1 MSEEIKEKNEGIELK
16 SESDKKFISFQ
27 VILIG
32 LLGAGA
38 TIFGFYEG
46 SFFNTYIDHVL
57 ELPYIY
63 IGFMVSIS
71 AIFGLTFVLVF
82 GTWSDNCRSK
92 LGRRRP
98 FLIFGGIIAGTAMCV
113 YPFSPNYWWCF
124 VLDAIIIGIF
134 SNMFYASTRPLIP
147 DLIDIDHRGRANAIV
162 SIFSL
167 FATLS
172 TVGLTLVANELF
184 GRKSGGE
191 TVINQQGH
199 ILVLLY
205 GGLSIIIVTIIGF
218 IFLDEQRP
226 SELPEPKGFVSDIKE
241 SFQYEELV
249 KNKEFFKIIIA
260 MTIFNTGTRIITPY
274 LFNYI
279 FSLGLETLELVFA
292 IIFIAPAVLGGSLAL
307 GKASD
312 TYGRKIFVT
321 PIILISCIGFLM
333 VPFLTPD
340 NILSTVLLIIAV
352 ILVMFATTCLLI
364 PLGAWQQDLLP
375 AGKKGQFI
383 GILNIVSTVS
393 QVPGALIGGLIA
405 DSLGINWIFAFVP
418 IFFILSIPFFL
429 KTKESLPE
437 EIRDELEI

>member
-1 MSEEIKEKNEGIELK
+1 MNEVDGEERDTNLGDESEKG
-16 SESDKKFISFQ
+16 FISFQ
-27 VILIG
+27 IILIG

-38 TIFGFYEG
+38 TVFGFYEG

-63 IGFMVSIS
+63 IGFMVSVS
-71 AIFGLTFVLVF
+71 AIFGLIFVLVF
-82 GTWSDNCRSK
+82 GTLSDNCRSK

-98 FLIFGGIIAGTAMCV
+98 YMIFGGVIAGTAMCV

-134 SNMFYASTRPLIP
+134 SNMFYGATRPLIP
-147 DLIDIDHRGRANAIV
+147 DLIKINRRGRANAIV

-172 TVGLTLVANELF
+172 TVALTLVVNELF
-184 GRKSGGE
+184 GSKAGGE
-191 TVINQQGH
+191 TIINQQGH
-199 ILVLLY
+199 IFVLMY
-205 GGLSIIIVTIIGF
+205 GGLSIIIVTVIGF
-218 IFLDEQRP
+218 IFLDEKRP
-226 SELPEPKGFVSDIKE
+226 SELPPPKGFVADIKE

-274 LFNYI
+274 LFNYV
-279 FSLGLETLELVFA
+279 FSLGLETIELVLA
-292 IIFIAPAVLGGSLAL
+292 IIFIAPAVLGGSLL
-307 GKASD
+307 MGKGSD
-312 TYGRKIFVT
+312 KYGRKVFIT
-321 PIILISCIGFLM
+321 PIILLSCVGFFM

-340 NILSTVLLIIAV
+340 NIVSTSFLIISV

-364 PLGAWQQDLLP
+364 PLNSWQQDLLP

-383 GILNIVSTVS
+383 GLLNIINTVS
-393 QVPGALIGGLIA
+393 QVPGALLGGLIA
-405 DSLGINWIFAFVP
+405 DTFGINWIFAFVP

-429 KTKESLPE
+429 ITEESLPE
-437 EIRDELEI
+437 NLREEIEV

>member
-1 MSEEIKEKNEGIELK
+1 MNEDESEENLTNLEEESEKR
-16 SESDKKFISFQ
+16 FVSFQ

-57 ELPYIY
+57 DLPYIY

-71 AIFGLTFVLVF
+71 AIFGLIFVLVF
-82 GTWSDNCRSK
+82 GTLSDNCRSK

-98 FLIFGGIIAGTAMCV
+98 FLIFGGVIAGIAMCV

-124 VLDAIIIGIF
+124 VLDAIIIGVF
-134 SNMFYASTRPLIP
+134 SNMFYGATRPLIP
-147 DLIDIDHRGRANAIV
+147 DLIDIGHRGRANAIV
-162 SIFSL
+162 NIFSL

-172 TVGLTLVANELF
+172 AVGLTLVVNELYSVQ
-184 GRKSGGE
+184 KGGE

-205 GGLSIIIVTIIGF
+205 GGLSIIVVTIIGF
-218 IFLDEQRP
+218 FFLDEQKP
-226 SELPEPKGFVSDIKE
+226 SELPPPKGFFQDIRE
-241 SFQYEELV
+241 SFQYEELA

-260 MTIFNTGTRIITPY
+260 MTIFNIGSRIITPY
-274 LFNYI
+274 LFNYV
-279 FSLGLETLELVFA
+279 FSLGLGTIELIFA
-292 IIFIAPAVLGGSLAL
+292 IIFIAPAVLGGSLL
-307 GKASD
+307 IGKASD
-312 TYGRKIFVT
+312 TYGRKVFVT
-321 PIILISCIGFLM
+321 PTILISCIGFLM
-333 VPFLTPD
+333 IPFLTPD
-340 NILSTVLLIIAV
+340 NLISTTLLIIAV
-352 ILVMFATTCLLI
+352 ILVLFATTCLMI

-375 AGKKGQFI
+375 SGKKGQFI
-383 GILNIVSTVS
+383 GILNIINTVS
-393 QVPGALIGGLIA
+393 QVPGALIGGIIA

-429 KTKESLPE
+429 KTNESLPE
-437 EIRDELEI
+437 ELREEIEV